1 MTKKKIDKEK
11 WAEELANKTP
21 ETHAAV
27 MKKLGITPKEDRT
40 WHKENGGQPADFS
53 QLEKQHDEYQKFFE
67 RIGKNW
73 NS

>member
-53 QLEKQHDEYQKFFE
+53 QLEK
-67 RIGKNW
+67 
-73 NS
+73 